1 MAEDRDIGEFIG
13 DTAKT
18 SSQIAVVSSLA
29 TIRAV
34 SYSAIPILQ
43 VVLMAG
49 FVYGMI
55 ALPKML
61 IERIR
66 G

>member
-43 VVLMAG
+43 VVLR
-49 FVYGMI
+49 
-55 ALPKML
+55 
-61 IERIR
+61 RI
-66 G
+66 

>member
-55 ALPKML
+55 ALQKML

>member
-1 MAEDRDIGEFIG
+1 MAEDMDIGEFIG

-49 FVYGMI
+49 FVYVMI

-61 IERIR
+61 I
-66 G
+66 

>member
-1 MAEDRDIGEFIG
+1 MAEDRDIGEFIC

-18 SSQIAVVSSLA
+18 SSQIAVVSILA

>member
-13 DTAKT
+13 DTDKT